1 MGGKKMSHRSRKHKK
16 RFACGHR
23 GYGQYCHRCAE
34 RIAQKQNRFSQRRQQ
49 REEWQASFAKDAIE
63 LSRLPKAIVKKARN
77 ILYALRQG
85 TDYWQ
90 LSGKRLEIMRD
101 VIRIPVTRRYR
112 LLCREDGDQIVPVK
126 VISHEDY
133 NPLSRSPKKFL
144 SRLLS
149 RKP

>member
-1 MGGKKMSHRSRKHKK
+1 MSHRSRKHKR

-23 GYGQYCHRCAE
+23 GYGRYCHRCAD
-34 RIAQKQNRFSQRRQQ
+34 RVAKKQKRFSQRRQRQ
-49 REEWQASFAKDAIE
+49 EQWQALFADDAIE
-63 LSRLPKAIVKKARN
+63 LSHLPNTIVKKARTV
-77 ILYALRQG
+77 LSALQQG
-85 TDYWQ
+85 SNYWQ
-90 LSGKRLEIMRD
+90 LSGKRLEMMRN

-112 LLCREDGDQIVPVK
+112 LLCQDDGDQIVPVK

-133 NPLSRSPKKFL
+133 NPLTRSPKRFL

>member
-1 MGGKKMSHRSRKHKK
+1 MSHRSRKHKK

-23 GYGQYCHRCAE
+23 GYGRYCHCCAE
-34 RIAQKQNRFSQRRQQ
+34 RVARKQKRFSQRRQE
-49 REEWQASFAKDAIE
+49 REQWQALFAGDAIE
-63 LSRLPKAIVKKARN
+63 LSHLPKSIVKKARN
-77 ILYALRQG
+77 VLSALQQG
-85 TDYWQ
+85 THYWQ
-90 LSGKRLEIMRD
+90 MSGKRLEMMRD

-112 LLCREDGDQIVPVK
+112 LLCQDDGDQIVPIK

-133 NPLSRSPKKFL
+133 NPLTRGPKRFL

>member
-1 MGGKKMSHRSRKHKK
+1 MSHRSRKHKK

-23 GYGQYCHRCAE
+23 GYGRYCHRCAE
-34 RIAQKQNRFSQRRQQ
+34 RVARKQKRFSQQRQQ
-49 REEWQASFAKDAIE
+49 REQWQALFAGDAIE
-63 LSRLPKAIVKKARN
+63 LSHLPKSIVKKARTV
-77 ILYALRQG
+77 LSALQQG
-85 TDYWQ
+85 THYWQ
-90 LSGKRLEIMRD
+90 LSGKRLEMMHD

-112 LLCREDGDQIVPVK
+112 LLCQDDGDQIVPVK

-133 NPLSRSPKKFL
+133 NPLTRGPKRFL

>member
-1 MGGKKMSHRSRKHKK
+1 MSHRSRKHKK

-23 GYGQYCHRCAE
+23 GYGRYCHRCAE
-34 RIAQKQNRFSQRRQQ
+34 RVARKQNRFGQRRQQ
-49 REEWQASFAKDAIE
+49 REQRQALFAGDAIE
-63 LSRLPKAIVKKARN
+63 LSHLPKSIVKKARTV
-77 ILYALRQG
+77 LSALQQG
-85 TDYWQ
+85 THYWQ
-90 LSGKRLEIMRD
+90 LSGKRLEMMHD

-112 LLCREDGDQIVPVK
+112 LLCQDNGDQIVPVK

-133 NPLSRSPKKFL
+133 NPLTRGPKRFL

>member
-1 MGGKKMSHRSRKHKK
+1 MSDRSRKHKK

-23 GYGQYCHRCAE
+23 GYGRYCHRCAE
-34 RIAQKQNRFSQRRQQ
+34 RAMEKGYTSKQQRFRQRRHK
-49 REEWQASFAKDAIE
+49 REQWQALFAGDAIE
-63 LSRLPKAIVKKARN
+63 LSHLPKTIVKKARAV
-77 ILYALRQG
+77 LSSLQQG
-85 TDYWQ
+85 THYWQ
-90 LSGKRLEIMRD
+90 LSGKRLEMMRN

-112 LLCREDGDQIVPVK
+112 LLCQDDGDQVVPIK

-133 NPLSRSPKKFL
+133 NPLTRSPKRLL